1 MSSSTIFDCF
11 SSSER
16 AAKAIARVQAKKY
29 DTDSWN
35 MLIKEATT
43 KNIDE
48 AEPFYEEL
56 LKTFPTC
63 GRFWKTYIEHEMR
76 LKRYDKVSKLF
87 QRSLEEVLSIDLY
100 KCYLNY
106 VREAKANEP
115 DLIYKAFRFTLD
127 KVGIDPN
134 AISIY
139 NDYIQFLKEREVD
152 GSYLD
157 SQKITA
163 VRKAYQEGV
172 MNPMFHIDTLWK
184 EYMNYEQSINSM
196 IAEKMMQDRSR
207 DHMNARRVAKEWE
220 VTIRGLNRA
229 WPACPPSFTPDE
241 LRQLEIWRRYIQWE
255 KSNPLRTENNL
266 IVMKRVAY
274 AYKQCLLCFG
284 HHPNVWH
291 EYASYLED
299 QIRLLNDKEAELS
312 KKLLREETTLFERAI
327 KGLMRNNLLIHF
339 AYADFEEIRNDRKKA
354 LEIYNN
360 LIEAAKEDEPHDLT
374 LVYIQLMRFTRRTE
388 GLKSARAVFKRAR
401 DDKRC
406 SHHIYTAAA
415 LMDFHCTKDQAIACK
430 IFEQGL
436 KKFSN
441 CPDYILSYIHF
452 MNSLNEE
459 NKTRVLFER
468 VLTTCSLQP
477 SDTIEIWNSFLEF
490 EAGIGDLSST
500 TKVERRRTMAL
511 EKVFPKCTEASWAID
526 KYKFQDLFPCSI
538 NELRSLGYDPQQS
551 ATSLASLRQLLSTIG
566 SYTGANL
573 NQQVALIVNSA
584 NAKNKIKL
592 VGGRNQP
599 SKALNGNFSSELVD
613 QADSDNE
620 FSTNILNQ
628 SNMCL
633 PDLDQM
639 LPFKPVMSPGYGLH
653 TVPGGIFPPPPAI
666 GQLLSRLPQSSSF
679 WGPFVDIDELCNI
692 VRVSDF
698 DELFNN
704 LVEQRREAPK
714 QRVKKPRL
722 D

>member
-1 MSSSTIFDCF
+1 MDNTKIFDCF
-11 SSSER
+11 TSSDR
-16 AAKAIARVQAKKY
+16 ALKAITRIQAKKY

-35 MLIKEATT
+35 MLIKEATN
-43 KNIDE
+43 KNIDDI
-48 AEPFYEEL
+48 EPFYEEL
-56 LKTFPTC
+56 IKIYPTC

-76 LKRYDKVSKLF
+76 SKRYDKVSKLF

-115 DLIYKAFRFTLD
+115 DLIYKAYRYTLD

-184 EYMNYEQSINSM
+184 EYINYEQSINPM
-196 IAEKMMQDRSR
+196 IAEKMVQDRSR

-220 VTIRGLNRA
+220 VNIRGLNRSWSA
-229 WPACPPSFTPDE
+229 VPPSFSSE
-241 LRQLEIWRRYIQWE
+241 EVRQVEIWRKYINWE

-266 IVMKRVAY
+266 AVIRRVSY

-291 EYASYLED
+291 EYADYLEE
-299 QIRLLNDKEAELS
+299 QIKSLNDKDAELS

-327 KGLMRNNLLIHF
+327 KGLMKHNLLIHF
-339 AYADFEEIRNDRKKA
+339 AYADFEENRKDRKKA

-360 LIEAAKEDEPHDLT
+360 LIEASKDDEQIDLT
-374 LVYIQLMRFTRRTE
+374 LVYIQLMRITRRTE
-388 GLKSARAVFKRAR
+388 GLRSARAVFKRAR
-401 DDKRC
+401 DEKRC
-406 SHHIYTAAA
+406 SYHIYTAAA
-415 LMDFHCTKDQAIACK
+415 LMEYSCTKDQAVACK
-430 IFEQGL
+430 IFELGL
-436 KKFSN
+436 KKFNS

-459 NKTRVLFER
+459 NNTRVLFER
-468 VLTTCSLQP
+468 VLTTCSLEP
-477 SDTIEIWNSFLEF
+477 KDTVEIWNSFLEF
-490 EAGIGDLSST
+490 EAGIGDLSSI

-511 EKVFPKCTEASWAID
+511 EKVFPKCTDASWAVD
-526 KYKFQDLFPCSI
+526 KYKFQDLFPCSP

-551 ATSLASLRQLLSTIG
+551 STCLASVRQLMSTLG
-566 SYTGANL
+566 SHLGQQPI
-573 NQQVALIVNSA
+573 QQVN
-584 NAKNKIKL
+584 
-592 VGGRNQP
+592 
-599 SKALNGNFSSELVD
+599 
-613 QADSDNE
+613 
-620 FSTNILNQ
+620 STNATASKRNKSNRINSNNINGGASNELLEVLDGDSNFLLNTLNQ
-628 SNMCL
+628 SSMFQ

-639 LPFKPVMSPGYGLH
+639 LPFKPVMAPGFGAH
-653 TVPGGIFPPPPAI
+653 TVPGGVFPPPPAI
-666 GQLLSRLPQSSSF
+666 GNLLSRLPQPNSF
-679 WGPFVDIDELCNI
+679 WGPHVVIDELCEI
-692 VRVSDF
+692 IRMTDF
-698 DELFNN
+698 EELFDN
-704 LVEQRREAPK
+704 LVEQRRETTK
-714 QRVKKPRL
+714 VRVKKPRL
-722 D
+722 E